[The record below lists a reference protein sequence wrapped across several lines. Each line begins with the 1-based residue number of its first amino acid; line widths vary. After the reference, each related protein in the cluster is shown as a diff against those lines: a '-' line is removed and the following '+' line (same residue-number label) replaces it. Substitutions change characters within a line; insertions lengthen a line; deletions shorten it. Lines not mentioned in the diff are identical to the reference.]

1 MALGLQSLVLLS
13 LLVVRLTCFP
23 NSGAKSNSSGC
34 GNAHTKAVI
43 VSLWRMTP
51 HLRPKLHRCPHHT
64 LPNGFWLLLLAG
76 DVELNPGPVR
86 FPCTVCQKPVKCNQ
100 RGIQCSI
107 CDNWTHAKC
116 GSVSIEEYVRLGE
129 REDDPWVCPSCVISE
144 LPFADASLTSVVED
158 NERGASFGVDKQCP
172 IMSMLNNSPCTVK
185 VAHLNVRSLL
195 PKMDLLRDAF
205 ARCQQGQ
212 VPHYINLK

>member
-13 LLVVRLTCFP
+13 LLVIRLTYFP
-23 NSGAKSNSSGC
+23 DSGAKSNSSGC

-116 GSVSIEEYVRLGE
+116 EV
-129 REDDPWVCPSCVISE
+129 
-144 LPFADASLTSVVED
+144 
-158 NERGASFGVDKQCP
+158 
-172 IMSMLNNSPCTVK
+172 
-185 VAHLNVRSLL
+185 SLL
-195 PKMDLLRDAF
+195 KSMWDWEKERMSPGYALTVWPESCHSRM
-205 ARCQQGQ
+205 Q
-212 VPHYINLK
+212 VWPQLVTITREVHHLELMSSVQLWAC